1 MRVYVVFPIF
11 APQIKTFY
19 MNIEQI
25 IALLATKFPG
35 VRKDVLTALAG
46 SIALQAESED
56 EVNAIVGKIA
66 AEKVTKYGQDYRS
79 AIDRE
84 IQQSVQT
91 AESNLRNKF
100 NFVEKKPKDQE
111 PKPIEPG
118 GGALTLENIKQL
130 FAQQVQ
136 PLQEELKALKADKLA
151 NTRKEQFQA
160 LFKGKN
166 LPDDMVKLMTEQ
178 FDRMSFQDDEAFN
191 AYLAGTQ
198 PTIEKLAQSRI
209 DDTLTGGV
217 PKFGNKVDK
226 DGVSAEVTAFRQA
239 KSNPQNDLGGKT
251 V

>member
-1 MRVYVVFPIF
+1 
-11 APQIKTFY
+11 

-46 SIALQAESED
+46 SIALQAESDD

-91 AESNLRNKF
+91 AESNLRNKY
-100 NFVEKKPKDQE
+100 NFVEKEKKPKE
-111 PKPIEPG
+111 PEQKPIEQG
-118 GGALTLENIKQL
+118 GGALTLDNLKQL
-130 FAQQVQ
+130 FAQQMQ
-136 PLQEELKALKADKLA
+136 PLQDEIKALKADKLA

-160 LFKGKN
+160 LFKDKN
-166 LPDDMVKLMTEQ
+166 LPDDMVRLMTEQ

-209 DDTLTGGV
+209 DDTLTGGA
-217 PKFGNKVDK
+217 PKFGNRVDK
-226 DGVSAEVTAFRQA
+226 DGVSAEVTAYRQA
-239 KSNPQNDLGGKT
+239 RSNPQNDLGGKT